1 MSVLEL
7 PKCPPT
13 AERVHRPDTLQSVGS
28 ALDVLDCF
36 LSAPELG
43 VSEIARRLGIA
54 KSSAHRLLTTLA
66 ARQMVEKNPSTG
78 QYRLGVHLFALG
90 HLAQSRVRLSSIA
103 LPEMQRLHE
112 ATGQAVF
119 VGLLDGD
126 EAMYPHFVGNAMV
139 SAQLNREAIRRPA
152 HASALGRAVAAVDTD
167 VERRLR
173 AHARMSG
180 VDAVRAVAEFDHE
193 IELFRKHGVATAR
206 NTLARGL
213 SAVAAPVRSF
223 DGTPVGALVIA
234 GPSATLAP
242 NVNRL
247 ARILP
252 PAAARVSRLVGA
264 G

>member
-1 MSVLEL
+1 MSVLDL
-7 PKCPPT
+7 PRCPT
-13 AERVHRPDTLQSVGS
+13 SAERATRPDTLQSVGS

-36 LSAPELG
+36 LTTPELG
-43 VSEIARRLGIA
+43 VSEIARRLGVA

-66 ARQMVEKNPSTG
+66 SRHIVEKNPATG

-103 LPEMQRLHE
+103 MPEMQRLHE

-119 VGLLDGD
+119 VGLLDGE
-126 EAMYPHFVGNAMV
+126 EALYPHFVGNAAV

-152 HASALGRAVAAVDTD
+152 HASALGRAVAAVDTE
-167 VERRLR
+167 VARRLR
-173 AHARMSG
+173 AQARASG
-180 VDAVRAVAEFDHE
+180 PDSARAVAEFDHE
-193 IELFRKHGVATAR
+193 IELFRRHGVATAR
-206 NTLARGL
+206 NTVARGL
-213 SAVAAPVRSF
+213 SALAAPVRSF
-223 DGTPVGALVIA
+223 DGTVVGALVIA
-234 GPSATLAP
+234 GPSANLAP